1 MLGVLGSVTG
11 GKMTM
16 KRYFF
21 FFLLLL
27 SSSLMMGQAPEGV
40 EAVDLGLPSGTL
52 WANMNVGA
60 SSASD
65 CGDYFS
71 WGEVEPKDV
80 YNLDTYKWYGSWTVN
95 DSTWYDEDGFE
106 HKIPGGTYHGYTKYT
121 GYFTEDSYMNEC
133 DYKKILDLEDDAAYV
148 NWGGNWRMPTLAQL
162 LELKYQCTWEWGAL
176 NGVEG
181 YKVVGPSGNYIFI
194 PVSGIRYDNR
204 ITRSQGVYWSNEIDN
219 YNKKINGYAQFL
231 EITDE
236 GVGGSNGTMFIGNYY
251 ILDDGYRPRGCSV
264 RPVQKS
270 KYKLT
275 YIVDEEVYYETDV
288 KVNEVIEPITLP
300 SKTGY
305 SFSGWE
311 GLPETMPAHDVT
323 VTGTFTVNQYEL
335 TYEVDGEKYK
345 TIQLDYGSNVAHEPA
360 PVKEGYIFWGWYGE
374 PSTMPAFDVTVTGFF
389 EVRQYI
395 LKYMIDGEV
404 YRMYPIIYGAT
415 ITPEDPP
422 AKEGFSFSGWSE
434 IPETMPA
441 HDVTVTGTFVVNQY
455 SLTYIVDEVV
465 YKSLTLD
472 YGTKITPEPA
482 AVKEGYT
489 FSGWSDIPEIM
500 PAHDVV
506 VNGTFTI
513 NKYRL
518 IYMVDGKE
526 YKSHDVVYNAVITQ
540 EPAPVKEGY
549 TFSGWSGVPERMP
562 AHDVTVTG
570 TFAVNQYLLLYIL
583 DGKEY
588 KTLEIDY
595 GTMITPEPNPEQ
607 EGYTFSGW
615 SDIPPTMPAH
625 TVIITGTFTINSY
638 KLTYLLNGE
647 DYKQQ
652 TITYGTP
659 ITPEPAIE
667 REGHTF
673 SGWSEIPT
681 TMPAHDVTVTG
692 TLTVNRYILTYILD
706 GLEYKTFEVN
716 FGTSI
721 IPEPAPEKEGYTF
734 SGWIGLPETMPARFV
749 IVTGTFSINSYTLT
763 YMIDDEVYK
772 QVKYEYGAAVTPEPM
787 PEGDYKSFEWVG
799 VPATMPSHDVTVNAV
814 YETGIAEILLMVEQ
828 GQARVY
834 APNGKLLN
842 RPQKGLNI
850 IVFADGKVRKVVVK

>member
-1 MLGVLGSVTG
+1 MR
-11 GKMTM
+11 
-16 KRYFF
+16 RYLFIV
-21 FFLLLL
+21 LLLL
-27 SSSLMMGQAPEGV
+27 TSSLMMAQAQSGV

-71 WGEVEPKDV
+71 WGEVEPKEI
-80 YNLDTYKWYGSWTVN
+80 YNIDTYKWYGSWIVN

-106 HKIPGGTYHGYTKYT
+106 HKILGGTYHGYTKYT

-133 DYKKILDLEDDAAYV
+133 DYKQNLDLEDDAAYV
-148 NWGGNWRMPTLAQL
+148 NWGGNWRIPSLGQL
-162 LELKYQCTWEWGAL
+162 VELKNMCTWEWGAL
-176 NGVEG
+176 NGSEG
-181 YKVVGPSGNYIFI
+181 YKVVGPSGNFIFL
-194 PVSGIRYDNR
+194 PVSGVKQDDRLL
-204 ITRSQGVYWSNEIDN
+204 SGGGVYWSNMVDN
-219 YNKKINGYAQFL
+219 SNWKINGYAHFL
-231 EITDE
+231 EIRNE
-236 GVGGSNGTMFIGNYY
+236 GFEIGGGPTFIGYHLIMN
-251 ILDDGYRPRGCSV
+251 DGYRPLGCSV

-275 YIVDEEVYYETDV
+275 YIVDGEVYYTTEI
-288 KVNEVIEPITLP
+288 KVGEVIEPITPP
-300 SKTGY
+300 SKIGH

-335 TYEVDGEKYK
+335 TYMIDDEVYK
-345 TIQLDYGSNVAHEPA
+345 TLLLDYGAKIAPEPI
-360 PVKEGYIFWGWYGE
+360 PVKEGYMFWGWYGE

-395 LKYMIDGEV
+395 LKYVIDGEI
-404 YRMYPIIYGAT
+404 YKMYPIIYGAI

-441 HDVTVTGTFVVNQY
+441 HDVTVTGSFVVNQY
-455 SLTYIVDEVV
+455 LLTYMVDGAV
-465 YKSLTLD
+465 YKSLSLD
-472 YGTKITPEPA
+472 YGTKVDQEPSPT
-482 AVKEGYT
+482 KEGYT
-489 FSGWSDIPEIM
+489 FSGWSEIPETM

-506 VNGTFTI
+506 VNGSFII
-513 NKYRL
+513 NKYKL
-518 IYMVDGKE
+518 TYLVDGME
-526 YKSHDVVYNAVITQ
+526 YKSYEIEYDAAIDH

-588 KTLEIDY
+588 KTLEVDY
-595 GTMITPEPNPEQ
+595 GAMITPEPNPEQ

-638 KLTYLLNGE
+638 KLTYILNDE
-647 DYKQQ
+647 IYKQQ
-652 TITYGTP
+652 AVFYGSA
-659 ITPEPAIE
+659 ISPEPTIE

-673 SGWSEIPT
+673 SGWSDIPA

-706 GLEYKTFEVN
+706 GREYKTLELDY
-716 FGTSI
+716 GTTI
-721 IPEPAPEKEGYTF
+721 IPEPDPEKEGYTF
-734 SGWIGLPETMPARFV
+734 SGWAGLPGTMPARFV

-772 QVKYEYGAAVTPEPM
+772 QVKYEYGAIITPEPK
-787 PEGDYKSFEWVG
+787 PEGDYKSFEWG
-799 VPATMPSHDVTVNAV
+799 GIPATMPSHDVTVNAV
-814 YETGIAEILLMVEQ
+814 YETGIVEILLMVEQ

>member
-1 MLGVLGSVTG
+1 
-11 GKMTM
+11 
-16 KRYFF
+16 
-21 FFLLLL
+21 
-27 SSSLMMGQAPEGV
+27 
-40 EAVDLGLPSGTL
+40 
-52 WANMNVGA
+52 
-60 SSASD
+60 
-65 CGDYFS
+65 
-71 WGEVEPKDV
+71 
-80 YNLDTYKWYGSWTVN
+80 
-95 DSTWYDEDGFE
+95 
-106 HKIPGGTYHGYTKYT
+106 
-121 GYFTEDSYMNEC
+121 
-133 DYKKILDLEDDAAYV
+133 
-148 NWGGNWRMPTLAQL
+148 
-162 LELKYQCTWEWGAL
+162 
-176 NGVEG
+176 
-181 YKVVGPSGNYIFI
+181 
-194 PVSGIRYDNR
+194 
-204 ITRSQGVYWSNEIDN
+204 
-219 YNKKINGYAQFL
+219 
-231 EITDE
+231 
-236 GVGGSNGTMFIGNYY
+236 
-251 ILDDGYRPRGCSV
+251 
-264 RPVQKS
+264 
-270 KYKLT
+270 
-275 YIVDEEVYYETDV
+275 
-288 KVNEVIEPITLP
+288 
-300 SKTGY
+300 
-305 SFSGWE
+305 
-311 GLPETMPAHDVT
+311 
-323 VTGTFTVNQYEL
+323 
-335 TYEVDGEKYK
+335 
-345 TIQLDYGSNVAHEPA
+345 
-360 PVKEGYIFWGWYGE
+360 
-374 PSTMPAFDVTVTGFF
+374 MPAFDVTVTGFF